1 MTAATRLIVLLCCLA
16 LVACG
21 ERAPEE
27 ESAAAEEPAAAEPA
41 GGEGGTTTLG
51 PISEDLT
58 TKPEIPKPSG
68 DPPTE
73 LVTEDVV
80 EGTGSAAKSGDMVEM
95 QYVGVSWSTG
105 EQFDASWDS
114 GQPFSFEL
122 GSGGVIAGWDQG
134 IVGMKPGGRRLLI
147 IPPEL
152 GYGETGAGGAI
163 GPNETLVF
171 VVDLVRIL

>member
-1 MTAATRLIVLLCCLA
+1 MTIASRLSLLLCALA

-21 ERAPEE
+21 ERGPEE
-27 ESAAAEEPAAAEPA
+27 EEAAATQEPAAAET
-41 GGEGGTTTLG
+41 GGASALG
-51 PISEDLT
+51 PISEDLA
-58 TKPEIPKPSG
+58 TKPEIPRPSG

-73 LVTEDVV
+73 LRTEDIV
-80 EGTGSAAKSGDMVEM
+80 EGTGAAAKPGDTVQM

-114 GQPFSFEL
+114 GQPFTFEL

-152 GYGETGAGGAI
+152 GYGATGAGGAI
-163 GPNETLVF
+163 APNETLVF
-171 VVDLVRIL
+171 VVDLEQIQ

>member
-1 MTAATRLIVLLCCLA
+1 MTAASRLIVLLCCLA
-16 LVACG
+16 LAACG
-21 ERAPEE
+21 ERAQEE
-27 ESAAAEEPAAAEPA
+27 EGAAAEEPAAAETA
-41 GGEGGTTTLG
+41 GGASGETTLG
-51 PISEDLT
+51 PISTDLAA
-58 TKPEIPKPSG
+58 KPEIPKPSG

-80 EGTGSAAKSGDMVEM
+80 EGTGAAAKAGDMVQM

-114 GQPFSFEL
+114 GQPFSFQL

-171 VVDLVRIL
+171 VVDLVQIQ